1 MASLPN
7 AAGGTTLKPG
17 VSPLRPTVFY
27 FCRLGDMVMLTRLL
41 NLLHQRYGLP
51 VQVVGTGSWTPA
63 MYVGNPDVAQV
74 WSIHRHMPFLLD
86 APWRAVRRALRDS
99 APGPVYVCE
108 RHYRQLP
115 RIRRMLRLS
124 GIDPRRCVFIS
135 DEPEDRTVHLI
146 DRLEQFGTRTPAA
159 IAAADYPPP
168 ATAAV
173 DGPRLHIIDSE
184 RAARDSWLRAQG
196 WAGRELVLIQPGN
209 HRSMGPRR
217 DRWRRLDTDDK
228 WWPIERWAQLLQR
241 MHAQR
246 PAALLLLRG
255 STEEVPML
263 EEIRSVA
270 GLKDVAVVGTT
281 LRQLFALYE
290 SAQSMVSVDT
300 GPAHAAAALSLP
312 LVVLYGAENPAY
324 WLPRSPSGSKVIGV
338 GGPPVA
344 TRADQVSV
352 DTVFEAWRK
361 VSGYADAVP
370 APQR

>member
-1 MASLPN
+1 
-7 AAGGTTLKPG
+7 
-17 VSPLRPTVFY
+17 
-27 FCRLGDMVMLTRLL
+27 MVMLTGLL
-41 NLLHQRYGLP
+41 NLLHQRYRLP

-63 MYVGNPDVAQV
+63 MYVGNPDVEGV
-74 WSIHRHMPFLLD
+74 WSFRRHLPFLLD
-86 APWRAVRRALRDS
+86 PPWLAVRRALRAS

-124 GIDPRRCVFIS
+124 GVDPRRCVFIN
-135 DEPEDRTVHLI
+135 DEPEDRSVHLV
-146 DRLEQFGTRTPAA
+146 DRLEHFGTRTPQA
-159 IAAADYPPP
+159 IDAADYPPP
-168 ATAAV
+168 APAAV
-173 DGPRLHIIDSE
+173 DGPRLYITDRE
-184 RAARDSWLRAQG
+184 RAERDRWLQAQG

-209 HRSMGPRR
+209 HRSMGARR
-217 DRWRRLDTDDK
+217 ERWRRLNTDDK
-228 WWPIERWAQLLQR
+228 WWPIERWAQLLER

-246 PAALLLLRG
+246 PGALLLLRG
-255 STEEVPML
+255 SVEEVPML
-263 EEIRSVA
+263 EEIRGLA
-270 GLKDVAVVGTT
+270 GLRDVAVVGTT

-324 WLPRSPSGSKVIGV
+324 WLPRSPSGSRVIGV

-352 DTVFEAWRK
+352 ATVFEAWRTAAGH
-361 VSGYADAVP
+361 SAAAP
-370 APQR
+370 AAQR

>member
-1 MASLPN
+1 
-7 AAGGTTLKPG
+7 
-17 VSPLRPTVFY
+17 VFY

-51 VQVVGTGSWTPA
+51 VQVIGTGSWTPA
-63 MYVGNPDVAQV
+63 MYVGNPDVERV
-74 WSIHRHMPFLLD
+74 WSFHRHLPFLLD
-86 APWRAVRRALRDS
+86 APWLAVRRALRDS

-115 RIRRMLRLS
+115 RIRRMLRMS

-135 DEPEDRTVHLI
+135 DEPEDRTVHLV
-146 DRLEQFGTRTPAA
+146 DRLERFGARTPAA
-159 IAAADYPPP
+159 LAAADYPLP
-168 ATAAV
+168 ASV
-173 DGPRLHIIDSE
+173 DGPRLHIVARE
-184 RAARDSWLRAQG
+184 RAERDSWLRAQG
-196 WAGRELVLIQPGN
+196 WEGRELVLIQPGN

-217 DRWRRLDTDDK
+217 ERWRRLNTDDK

-246 PAALLLLRG
+246 PEALLLLRG
-255 STEEVPML
+255 SVEEVPML
-263 EEIRSVA
+263 EEIRGVA
-270 GLKDVAVVGTT
+270 GLKEAAVVGTT

-290 SAQSMVSVDT
+290 SAHSMVSVDT

-324 WLPRSPSGSKVIGV
+324 WLPRSPTGSPVIGV

-352 DTVFEAWRK
+352 ATVFEAWCTLA
-361 VSGYADAVP
+361 G
-370 APQR
+370 QRATAASVAQR

>member
-1 MASLPN
+1 
-7 AAGGTTLKPG
+7 
-17 VSPLRPTVFY
+17 
-27 FCRLGDMVMLTRLL
+27 
-41 NLLHQRYGLP
+41 
-51 VQVVGTGSWTPA
+51 

-246 PAALLLLRG
+246 PAA
-255 STEEVPML
+255 ML

-361 VSGYADAVP
+361 VLGYADAVP